1 MDLKKEL
8 ENIKMQV
15 KEFLQD
21 IKIGDCFIL
30 STYNGVEMFQLVS
43 KDKFIHILILG
54 FPEEYETNFGYVLT
68 SYKNNKVYP
77 ITIDIFNTLKQ
88 ELSNIRDYITN
99 SIRNSV
105 LEKIRI
111 YC

>member
-1 MDLKKEL
+1 MK
-8 ENIKMQV
+8 V

-43 KDKFIHILILG
+43 KDKFIRNLILG
-54 FPEEYETNFGYVLT
+54 FRMFPEEYENSFEYVLNNYT
-68 SYKNNKVYP
+68 NNKVYP
-77 ITIDIFNTLKQ
+77 ITIDTFNTLKQ
-88 ELSNIRDYITN
+88 EINDIRNYIVN

-105 LEKIRI
+105 SEKIRI

>member
-1 MDLKKEL
+1 MK
-8 ENIKMQV
+8 V

-30 STYNGVEMFQLVS
+30 STYHGVEMFQLVS
-43 KDKFIHILILG
+43 KDKFIRILILG
-54 FPEEYETNFGYVLT
+54 FYMFPEEYEDNFGYVLNNYT
-68 SYKNNKVYP
+68 NNKVYP
-77 ITIDIFNTLKQ
+77 ITIDTFNTLKQ
-88 ELSNIRDYITN
+88 QSSDIRDYIIN

-105 LEKIRI
+105 SEKIRI

>member
-1 MDLKKEL
+1 MK
-8 ENIKMQV
+8 V

-30 STYNGVEMFQLVS
+30 STYHGVEMFQLVS

-54 FPEEYETNFGYVLT
+54 FYMFPEEYEDNFGYVLNN
-68 SYKNNKVYP
+68 YKNNKVYP
-77 ITIDIFNTLKQ
+77 ITIDTFNTLKQ
-88 ELSNIRDYITN
+88 ESINIRDYITN

-105 LEKIRI
+105 SEKIRI

>member
-1 MDLKKEL
+1 MK
-8 ENIKMQV
+8 V
-15 KEFLQD
+15 KEFLKD

-54 FPEEYETNFGYVLT
+54 FYMFPEEHENNFEYVLNNYT
-68 SYKNNKVYP
+68 NNKVYP
-77 ITIDIFNTLKQ
+77 ITIDTFNTLKQ
-88 ELSNIRDYITN
+88 ELNNIRNCIIN
-99 SIRNSV
+99 LIQNSV
-105 LEKIRI
+105 SEKIRI